1 MKNNYLNFEQAK
13 KIRDKGFDIPT
24 FAAYGENDKFDKK
37 KNSLTFN
44 YKIAYKNSELGVLC
58 SAPEQH
64 TAIDWLFEN
73 YEIWIECFVDDNK
86 TFGYLITRFSD
97 EGRQDYPLKRNFSN
111 QQEAYSNAFDF
122 IFDNNLI

>member
-64 TAIDWLFEN
+64 TVIDWLFEN

-97 EGRQDYPLKRNFSN
+97 EGRHDYPVKRNFSN